1 MTKPLTSDEMLI
13 LLLTRGRVAGQ
24 KSYAQHKNN
33 YRDPSRNVKFDREKT
48 MQRDYDVVEGLLD
61 LWAEDQK
68 RPPNDVQGYPSEASG
83 GFITSWRKD
92 EQDVDEANERVKIG
106 IIDASF
112 DDLKPRY
119 QNAIKLHYGIMTRT
133 PDVWKHYIPATFDEA
148 KMVIRVKFVQRG
160 GLL

>member
-1 MTKPLTSDEMLI
+1 MSDIDGFERIRMMLA
-13 LLLTRGRVAGQ
+13 RSGKDQ
-24 KSYAQHKNN
+24 SYAQRKHS
-33 YRDPSRNVKFDREKT
+33 YRDPAKTIKFDREKT

-61 LWAEDQK
+61 LWAEDQR

-92 EQDVDEANERVKIG
+92 AEDTDDLNERIRIG
-106 IIDASF
+106 KIDASF
-112 DDLKPRY
+112 NDLSPRY

-133 PDVWKHYIPATFDEA
+133 ADVWRHYIPATFDEA
-148 KMVIRVKFVQRG
+148 KIVIRVKFVKRG

>member
-1 MTKPLTSDEMLI
+1 MSKPLTTDEMLA

-24 KSYAQHKNN
+24 RSYAQSRNQ
-33 YRDPSRNVKFDREKT
+33 YRDPSRTVRFEREKN

-61 LWAEDQK
+61 LWADDQR

-92 EQDVDEANERVKIG
+92 DEDTDELNERIRIG
-106 IIDASF
+106 KIDASF
-112 DDLKPRY
+112 NDLSPRY

-133 PDVWKHYIPATFDEA
+133 PDVWKHYIPATFEEA
-148 KMVIRVKFVQRG
+148 KIVIRVKFVQRG